1 MCFDDLDMVGSMRAH
16 PMLCFMCPSVTGV
29 SWIHLDNDVCVL
41 DTWIQL
47 DNESTSYVVFH
58 VSKCYWCWSWIQ
70 LDNENTS
77 VCVSCV
83 QVLLVVVA
91 VRVSGVYY

>member
-1 MCFDDLDMVGSMRAH
+1 M
-16 PMLCFMCPSVTGV
+16 
-29 SWIHLDNDVCVL
+29 
-41 DTWIQL
+41 TWIRL

-58 VSKCYWCWSWIQ
+58 VSKCYWCWSWIRLDNESTSYVVFHVSKFYWWWSWIQ
-70 LDNENTS
+70 LDNESTS